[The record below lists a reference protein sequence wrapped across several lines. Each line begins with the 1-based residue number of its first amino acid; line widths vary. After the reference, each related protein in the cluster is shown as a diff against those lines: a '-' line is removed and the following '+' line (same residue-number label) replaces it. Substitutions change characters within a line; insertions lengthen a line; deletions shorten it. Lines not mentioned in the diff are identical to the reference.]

1 MGGQLREP
9 LPNGRQHRQTQS
21 SERAGQVVD
30 TSVALPLVRRTSGTF
45 GCSRHFKTLAPAVP
59 SSSPSPLHSPQHPR
73 PSAKSGR
80 SAPPTPSSTQNPT
93 FRDHRSHSRRGP
105 LSPVSKHWEKG
116 RSEASNGRSSPFRDA
131 GSKRRN
137 PIYISGDCSPRR
149 SAVSPLTHI
158 SASP

>member
-1 MGGQLREP
+1 MADSIARLNP
-9 LPNGRQHRQTQS
+9 PK
-21 SERAGQVVD
+21 ERAKSSTLPSLFPWSAGRAEPSAAHS
-30 TSVALPLVRRTSGTF
+30 TSKPW
-45 GCSRHFKTLAPAVP
+45 APAVP

-80 SAPPTPSSTQNPT
+80 SAPPTPSSAQNPT

-137 PIYISGDCSPRR
+137 PVYISGDCSPRR
-149 SAVSPLTHI
+149 SAVSPLTYP